1 MKMSRRGF
9 MHGAAAAGT
18 ALAFPSIIPA
28 RVLGADAP
36 SNTLNV
42 AQIGCGRIGRTMD
55 APGFMR
61 GPERTLL
68 DREGSDADQALLLHA
83 LLEECGVQSKILYA
97 PPMPAGETGAPAFA
111 VPMVSHAGRF
121 DYTAASWLGLS
132 EEQIS
137 QLERYNELLC
147 EWNEKI
153 NLTAI
158 TDPKGVA
165 VKHFAD
171 SLSIFNY
178 IDVPQNARV
187 IDVGTGAGFPG
198 LVLKIA
204 RPDIQLTLL
213 DSLQKRLNFL
223 NVVCGELNLDAVLIH
238 SRAEEGGQNLDL
250 REGFDLVVSRAVAQ
264 LNILSE
270 YCLPYARLSGRFVA
284 FKGTAEGEINSAKKA
299 IGILGG
305 KIRNIYEF
313 ELPFEGGGRTLVEI
327 EKVSPTPE
335 KYPRQNGKIKSKPL

>member
-1 MKMSRRGF
+1 M
-9 MHGAAAAGT
+9 
-18 ALAFPSIIPA
+18 
-28 RVLGADAP
+28 
-36 SNTLNV
+36 
-42 AQIGCGRIGRTMD
+42 RTYLTEAIKD
-55 APGFMR
+55 Y
-61 GPERTLL
+61 
-68 DREGSDADQALLLHA
+68 
-83 LLEECGVQSKILYA
+83 KI
-97 PPMPAGETGAPAFA
+97 T
-111 VPMVSHAGRF
+111 
-121 DYTAASWLGLS
+121 LS

-137 QLERYNELLC
+137 QLERYYELLC

-165 VKHFAD
+165 VKHYAD

-178 IDVPQNARV
+178 INVPQNARV

-204 RPDIQLTLL
+204 RPDIKLTLL

-223 NVVCGELNLDAVLIH
+223 QVVCNELNLDSKLIH
-238 SRAEEGGQNLDL
+238 SRAEEGGQDLNL
-250 REGFDLVVSRAVAQ
+250 RESFDLVVSRAVAQ

-270 YCLPYARLSGRFVA
+270 YCIPYVRLSGSFVA
-284 FKGTAEGEINSAKKA
+284 FKGDADGEIKSAKKA

-305 KIRNIYEF
+305 KRNNTFKF

-327 EKVSPTPE
+327 EKVSPTPD

>member
-1 MKMSRRGF
+1 MR
-9 MHGAAAAGT
+9 T
-18 ALAFPSIIPA
+18 YLT
-28 RVLGADAP
+28 DAIKDYKIK
-36 SNTLNV
+36 LN
-42 AQIGCGRIGRTMD
+42 
-55 APGFMR
+55 
-61 GPERTLL
+61 
-68 DREGSDADQALLLHA
+68 
-83 LLEECGVQSKILYA
+83 
-97 PPMPAGETGAPAFA
+97 
-111 VPMVSHAGRF
+111 
-121 DYTAASWLGLS
+121 
-132 EEQIS
+132 EEQLS
-137 QLERYNELLC
+137 QLERYFELLC

-187 IDVGTGAGFPG
+187 
-198 LVLKIA
+198 
-204 RPDIQLTLL
+204 

-223 NVVCGELNLDAVLIH
+223 SVVCDELNLDAELIH
-238 SRAEEGGQNLDL
+238 SRAEEGGQDLDL

-270 YCLPYARLSGRFVA
+270 YCVPYVRLSGRFVA
-284 FKGTAEGEINSAKKA
+284 FKGTAEGEIKSAKKA

-305 KIRNIYEF
+305 RIKNIHTF
-313 ELPFEGGGRTLVEI
+313 DLPLEGGGRTLVEI